1 MTDRWHAD
9 RGVLAQL
16 VDEPV
21 RADAVRAEFREPA
34 PEPVPHIG
42 VGPEHVKCVEDRIEH
57 AVVRQDVGRLL
68 KCVIFGDW
76 DQHRR
81 GAAVAGHGDV
91 FAAGHSWAEIGEAL
105 GGSRQEQFNADIA
118 EMLDDIAGRSRLPEE
133 EAMQIARRSRRMER
147 MNNAVV

>member
-42 VGPEHVKCVEDRIEH
+42 VGPEHVKCV
-57 AVVRQDVGRLL
+57 
-68 KCVIFGDW
+68 IFGDW

-105 GGSRQEQFNADIA
+105 GGSRQEQFNADIT
-118 EMLDDIAGRSRLPEE
+118 EMLDDIAGRSRLSEE
-133 EAMQIARRSRRMER
+133 EAMQIARRSRLMER
-147 MNNAVV
+147 LNNAVV